1 MILTLAVNK
10 WKLCLHNV
18 IKRVDGNRKS
28 VANTKKE
35 RKFDKTFEEN
45 FMQKVPETLA
55 LQTMKQTL
63 CRIIKK
69 LETLINTGFLL
80 GNTWQHPKIPKSSP
94 SNIAE
99 TPENA
104 ASALPEASLGEDK
117 YFPIF

>member
-18 IKRVDGNRKS
+18 IKRVDSNRKS

-63 CRIIKK
+63 CRIIKSWK
-69 LETLINTGFLL
+69 
-80 GNTWQHPKIPKSSP
+80 P
-94 SNIAE
+94 
-99 TPENA
+99 
-104 ASALPEASLGEDK
+104 
-117 YFPIF
+117 

>member
-1 MILTLAVNK
+1 
-10 WKLCLHNV
+10 
-18 IKRVDGNRKS
+18 
-28 VANTKKE
+28 
-35 RKFDKTFEEN
+35 
-45 FMQKVPETLA
+45 MQKVPETLA

-117 YFPIF
+117 YLILSFAYNPIIALWKKFIHRTSKKNLLFHENIIY

>member
-1 MILTLAVNK
+1 
-10 WKLCLHNV
+10 
-18 IKRVDGNRKS
+18 
-28 VANTKKE
+28 
-35 RKFDKTFEEN
+35 
-45 FMQKVPETLA
+45 MQKVPETLA

-117 YFPIF
+117 YFSYLLTIIIVTIFSVFIQNNKKFFQV

>member
-1 MILTLAVNK
+1 
-10 WKLCLHNV
+10 
-18 IKRVDGNRKS
+18 
-28 VANTKKE
+28 
-35 RKFDKTFEEN
+35 
-45 FMQKVPETLA
+45 MQKVPETLA

-69 LETLINTGFLL
+69 LETLINTGFQI
-80 GNTWQHPKIPKSSP
+80 GNTWQHPKIPKNNP

-117 YFPIF
+117 YFLIF

>member
-1 MILTLAVNK
+1 MISTLAVNK

-80 GNTWQHPKIPKSSP
+80 GNTWQHPKIPKNSP

-117 YFPIF
+117 YFLIF